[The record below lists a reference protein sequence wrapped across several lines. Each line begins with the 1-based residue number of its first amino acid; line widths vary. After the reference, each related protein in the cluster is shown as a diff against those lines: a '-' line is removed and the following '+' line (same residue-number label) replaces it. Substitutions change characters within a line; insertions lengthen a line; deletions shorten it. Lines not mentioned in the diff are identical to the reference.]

1 MAMTRLW
8 LWTAVALAIA
18 SVAHAEEIHKCT
30 GPDGIV
36 YQNLP
41 CAAGQREQ
49 DMDAMTSIQRAASS
63 RDTDASAPQGQGP
76 RASSPA
82 LYSNRRDRTAA
93 RPPQSGRY
101 AGTPFAA
108 TTLFIG
114 MTDTQVL
121 NLPGWGRPARISRSK
136 DSQGWREQWVYRNSS
151 DQSSLL
157 YFQNGRLVEREDAPL
172 PTLEARASTEN

>member
-1 MAMTRLW
+1 MPRYWPW
-8 LWTAVALAIA
+8 LIGWLAA
-18 SVAHAEEIHKCT
+18 TSVAHAESIHKCT

-49 DMDAMTSIQRAASS
+49 NLDTMASIQREASS
-63 RDTDASAPQGQGP
+63 RDSDASAPSRQAP
-76 RASSPA
+76 RAASPA
-82 LYSNRRDRTAA
+82 LYSNRRDPTIA
-93 RPPQSGRY
+93 RAPQSGRY
-101 AGTPFAA
+101 TGTPFAA

-121 NLPGWGRPARISRSK
+121 NLPGWGRPTQISRSK
-136 DSQGWREQWVYRNSS
+136 GTQGWREQWVYRNSI
-151 DQSSLL
+151 DQMSLL
-157 YFQNGRLVEREDAPL
+157 HFQNGRLVEREDAPL